1 MKSLADKGLLKMNG
15 FGVGGRVSGKSA
27 LSSKAIA
34 KRYDSPFFQSVE
46 TPEDRSFVRNCAC
59 HRVYG
64 AILSGA
70 SYCSLS

>member
-1 MKSLADKGLLKMNG
+1 MVDKVLLKMNS
-15 FGVGGRVSGKSA
+15 FGVGAGRESGKSA

-46 TPEDRSFVRNCAC
+46 TLEDRSFVRNCAC
-59 HRVYG
+59 HPVYG